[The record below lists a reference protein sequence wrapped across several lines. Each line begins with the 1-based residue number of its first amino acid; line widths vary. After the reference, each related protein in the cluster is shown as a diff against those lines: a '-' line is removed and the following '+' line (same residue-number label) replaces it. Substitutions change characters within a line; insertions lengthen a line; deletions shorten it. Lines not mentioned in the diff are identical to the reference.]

1 VDSHPVAAKL
11 SVILQE
17 MLMDE
22 VEIKLTK
29 DEALVLF
36 DFLSRFSNEDK
47 LVIDDQAEERALWNL
62 TCVFEKSLAEPFDTE
77 WKTIIEAARN
87 RLRDEC

>member
-1 VDSHPVAAKL
+1 
-11 SVILQE
+11 
-17 MLMDE
+17 MDD

-47 LVIDDQAEERALWNL
+47 LSIHDKAEERALWNL
-62 TCVFEKSLAEPFDTE
+62 TCLFEKSLPEPFSKE
-77 WKTIIEAARN
+77 WQSIIEGARN
-87 RLRDEC
+87 RLRDDT